1 MCVIFCEPSFALPL
15 ESVTVCTFLAVF
27 SRSFHGFLKQ
37 FSQTMPRVR
46 SSRRAPSR
54 STQPSA
60 PLASDEITEAS
71 LRALSVYDLRHR
83 CTNAGLDNS
92 GRKADLVA
100 RLLEH
105 HNVSSQPGPSTSG
118 QPPLQRNNEDQSRLL
133 DHTLRD
139 TIRSEVTACV
149 TAAVQNLLPSS
160 SSTIDITGNA
170 GLLRST
176 HGQIG
181 STSVSLPT
189 VSDHT
194 LGGLTAD
201 VRRYADLAIAPS
213 TRRAYSVGQR
223 RFMEFC
229 HLHRLEPLP
238 ATDFTL
244 SSFAAFLTR
253 SVKPGTIKAYLSAV
267 RNMHVEHGYPDPTLN
282 AALLQRVMRGI
293 GRVHG
298 SEVAR
303 PRLPI
308 TMPVLVQLLR
318 ALQGSRHYRPADKA
332 MLKAAMLLAF
342 HGFLRCGEFT
352 APPVRQPGL
361 WWPRRQDM
369 EVCASP
375 PSLRYHLRRS
385 KTDRDGNGVVIHVGP
400 SAPEVCPVISMA
412 AYFAGS
418 PASPTDHL
426 FVYDNG
432 IPLRRASF
440 VNDVRHLLA
449 VAGTANLQLYA
460 GHSFRIGA
468 ATSAA
473 LCGIPEGTIRAM
485 GRWKSDCVHRYI
497 RTDPATFHRVA
508 SRLSAVARHS

>member
-1 MCVIFCEPSFALPL
+1 
-15 ESVTVCTFLAVF
+15 
-27 SRSFHGFLKQ
+27 
-37 FSQTMPRVR
+37 MPRVR

-139 TIRSEVTACV
+139 TIRSEVTACI

-473 LCGIPEGTIRAM
+473 LCGIPEWTIRAM